1 MGREGTTTRWVRFLR
16 GLFSL
21 WACSSRCRPFYL
33 VSGCTSG
40 ASLPDETSARH
51 LVSPHHT
58 SYPPHQPACPTEP
71 LHASEVDATTVRVQA
86 WTDRN
91 GHRNLQTA
99 APIPIPVY
107 VTYISPPNTTPFN
120 PVEQRYFEIAVNLL
134 NRDFQS
140 TPFVFRLERFHAVD
154 APQWR
159 ACPFASPST
168 AAMTQA
174 LHQGGTDALNVY
186 VCRPAAF
193 SGWSTLPQWLDLDF
207 WDRRQDGIVLAEQAV
222 VGVGNPSWRNTLTHE
237 VGHWLGLFHTFE
249 NGCRAPGDGVNDT
262 AAVAQPS
269 YSCNGNTNTCPDDDP
284 TIDAGV
290 DPLENWMDYT
300 HYGNCANSF
309 TPGQITRMVA
319 MFEEF
324 RTLDPTNHTT
334 DPVVV
339 NNAAPVPSPST
350 MAPSTDHV
358 SSTNATIPTTP
369 PVPSTTHTATASPST
384 APVPATM
391 TTTPT
396 TVSLPSIAPTPLCT
410 PPYQFCNV
418 AAGAVCCRETLSAD
432 PFTVFYACLQ
442 NTCVPAQRKSRV
454 PEKDGLRD
462 RAVDDVDRMDTSR
475 GATPTVAV
483 GTIRGGPRRLRSP
496 RDGV

>member
-1 MGREGTTTRWVRFLR
+1 VDGGASRMRFWEWDTCPSSECVCVCIAPFQTTRRTFHPIPNQPNSNRFGWTQHSNTYVQSNTHFTVSDSPFSTPRHCRIAHTMGREGTTTRWVRFLR

-249 NGCRAPGDGVNDT
+249 NGCRAPGDG
-262 AAVAQPS
+262 
-269 YSCNGNTNTCPDDDP
+269 
-284 TIDAGV
+284 
-290 DPLENWMDYT
+290 
-300 HYGNCANSF
+300 
-309 TPGQITRMVA
+309 
-319 MFEEF
+319 
-324 RTLDPTNHTT
+324 
-334 DPVVV
+334 
-339 NNAAPVPSPST
+339 
-350 MAPSTDHV
+350 
-358 SSTNATIPTTP
+358 
-369 PVPSTTHTATASPST
+369 
-384 APVPATM
+384 
-391 TTTPT
+391 
-396 TVSLPSIAPTPLCT
+396 
-410 PPYQFCNV
+410 
-418 AAGAVCCRETLSAD
+418 
-432 PFTVFYACLQ
+432 
-442 NTCVPAQRKSRV
+442 
-454 PEKDGLRD
+454 
-462 RAVDDVDRMDTSR
+462 
-475 GATPTVAV
+475 
-483 GTIRGGPRRLRSP
+483 GT
-496 RDGV
+496 